1 MPLESWPD
9 PVQRA
14 FAHLNP
20 KIYIPM
26 QGPSELGASGKLE
39 KWDRT
44 GDLGSIRTP
53 CLVIGARYD
62 TMDPR
67 YLEAMARR
75 MPNGRYLA
83 CEAGS
88 HMAMYDDQQTYFSGL
103 VEFLRD
109 VDRHS

>member
-1 MPLESWPD
+1 
-9 PVQRA
+9 
-14 FAHLNP
+14 
-20 KIYIPM
+20 
-26 QGPSELGASGKLE
+26 
-39 KWDRT
+39 
-44 GDLGSIRTP
+44 
-53 CLVIGARYD
+53 
-62 TMDPR
+62 
-67 YLEAMARR
+67 